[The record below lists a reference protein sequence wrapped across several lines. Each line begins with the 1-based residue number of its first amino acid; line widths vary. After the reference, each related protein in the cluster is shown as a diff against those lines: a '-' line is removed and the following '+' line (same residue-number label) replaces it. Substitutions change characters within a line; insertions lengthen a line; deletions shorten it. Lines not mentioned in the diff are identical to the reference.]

1 VNIRISSTLTNTIPA
16 FSLALLLAACG
27 GGGGDGGG
35 DASTGTLNL
44 AITDASVDAAKA
56 VVVEFTGV
64 ELQHSGGERI
74 DYDFIDG
81 FGDPEP
87 RQIDLLALTGGTT
100 ELLLE
105 DVTLTAGDYSWIRL
119 KVNAERGVIDSYIDL
134 LDDSRHSLY
143 VPSGANSGL
152 KLNRGFNVP
161 DGGMASFT
169 IDFDLRKS
177 VHDPSG
183 SKEDYILRP
192 TLRLVD
198 GNTDGALS
206 GTITGIENDPDCSDN
221 AESVGAVYVFDTAN
235 TVDDVDGTDDPITS
249 ATVPNDGVYSYT
261 VAFLPEGDYRID
273 FTCDADI
280 DDNAKDAD
288 TDVTDGPVDFA
299 GETVVTITAG
309 KSTAHDFLVPSP

>member
-1 VNIRISSTLTNTIPA
+1 MSNSPAWSCNIPG
-16 FSLALLLAACG
+16 C
-27 GGGGDGGG
+27 
-35 DASTGTLNL
+35 
-44 AITDASVDAAKA
+44 
-56 VVVEFTGV
+56 
-64 ELQHSGGERI
+64 ERI
-74 DYDFIDG
+74 DYDFVDG
-81 FGDPEP
+81 AGDPEP
-87 RQIDLLALTGGTT
+87 RKIDLLALTGGTT

-105 DVTLTAGDYSWIRL
+105 YVTLTAGDYSWIRL

-143 VPSGANSGL
+143 IPSGANSVL

-177 VHDPSG
+177 VHDPS
-183 SKEDYILRP
+183 SSEDDYILRP
-192 TLRLVD
+192 TLRIV
-198 GNTDGALS
+198 DGALC
-206 GTITGIENDPDCSDN
+206 GKVTVIENDRGFFDYL
-221 AESVGAVYVFDTAN
+221 ESFGAVYVFETVN
-235 TVDDVDGTDDPITS
+235 PVDDVDGVDDPITS

-288 TDVTDGPVDFA
+288 TEVTDGPVDFA
-299 GETVVTITAG
+299 GDTVVTITAG
-309 KSTAHDFLVPSP
+309 KTTMHDFQVPVP